1 MLLPELYLYGL
12 ASVDFELSLQGLL
25 GTGRPCRFPHCST
38 SKRSGLWNMAV
49 TRVLIERCQAAYL
62 WTDGVYV
69 KAGLGTEKTALL
81 LIIGAMQDGSKHV
94 LAVEVRY
101 RESKDSWSVVL
112 RHLKQRGL
120 TTVRLVAAEKNF
132 RKSDAQPWVE
142 HAREGEEFSDG
153 VKKPNSKVAV

>member
-132 RKSDAQPWVE
+132 RKSHAQPWV
-142 HAREGEEFSDG
+142 
-153 VKKPNSKVAV
+153 